1 MFPFFIEN
9 KLIAANQS
17 GFKPGD
23 SCINQLIAITHEIY
37 QSFDAGYEVRSV
49 FLDISKA
56 FDKVWH
62 EGLIFKLKKKGI
74 SGNLLNL
81 IKDFLKN
88 RKQRVVL
95 NDQFSSWADVD
106 AGIPQ
111 GSILAPLLFI
121 IYINDLTNDSS
132 SSTKLFADDTSLFSV
147 VFKVDA
153 TAKELNDD
161 LAKVQDWA
169 LRWKMSF
176 NPDISK
182 QAQEV
187 IFSRTLKKTPH
198 PPLMFNSNL
207 VNKTSSQK
215 HLGIILDE
223 SLSFEEHLKTISVK
237 TNKTIYL
244 LRKLQNGL
252 PILRKLQNL
261 LLRAALIT
269 LYKSFIR
276 PILTMVISFMNK
288 PLIHLFM
295 KSLSLSNTMLSDN
308 RSY

>member
-1 MFPFFIEN
+1 MEKFLKDLFLKKCFLFFIEN

-23 SCINQLIAITHEIY
+23 SCINQLIAITHEIC
-37 QSFDAGYEVRSV
+37 QSFDAGYEVRGV

-56 FDKVWH
+56 FDNVWH
-62 EGLIFKLKKKGI
+62 DGLIFKLKQNGI
-74 SGNLLNL
+74 SGKLLNL

-95 NDQFSSWADVD
+95 NGQFSSWADAD
-106 AGIPQ
+106 AGVPQ
-111 GSILAPLLFI
+111 GSILGPLLFL
-121 IYINDLTNDSS
+121 IYINDVTNGLSS
-132 SSTKLFADDTSLFSV
+132 SAKLFADDTSLFSV
-147 VFKVDA
+147 VFNVDA

-187 IFSRTLKKTPH
+187 IFSRKLKKNPH

-207 VNKTSSQK
+207 VNKASSQR

-223 SLSFEEHLKTISVK
+223 SLSFEEH
-237 TNKTIYL
+237 
-244 LRKLQNGL
+244 
-252 PILRKLQNL
+252 
-261 LLRAALIT
+261 
-269 LYKSFIR
+269 
-276 PILTMVISFMNK
+276 
-288 PLIHLFM
+288 
-295 KSLSLSNTMLSDN
+295 
-308 RSY
+308 